1 MHTQIELPQ
10 LSNWGDGKWREQAAC
25 RGKGNTCFFPSKEHP
40 ELMQIMISESKL
52 LCSKCPVRKE
62 CLMFALENGLKH
74 GVYGGLAP
82 RERRGMTTDKYDCS
96 MRIEQIIGYLKLCTK
111 VYKLPSKGI
120 VADLAKHFEVSEE
133 EARKMIANAK
143 HQYV

>member
-1 MHTQIELPQ
+1 MQTQIELPQ
-10 LSNWGDGKWREQAAC
+10 LTNWGDGKWRDQAAC
-25 RGKGNTCFFPSKEHP
+25 RGKGNTCFFPTKEQP

-62 CLMFALENGLKH
+62 CLMFALENGLRH

-82 RERRGMTTDKYDCS
+82 RERQGMTLEKYDCS
-96 MRIEQIIGYLKLCTK
+96 MTVEQVIRYLKTCIK
-111 VYKLPSKGI
+111 VYKLPSRGI
-120 VADLAKHFEVSEE
+120 VSDLAKHFDVSEE
-133 EARKMIANAK
+133 EAEKMIANAK